1 MKKMFTSKKSP
12 ATPSASEG
20 IQKLRDIEEMLRKK
34 QEYLEQ
40 RVEKE
45 LEVVVKNVKKNKP
58 AALQAL
64 KRKKRYEKQLQQID
78 GTLSTIEMQRDALES
93 ANTNTAVLKAMSEA
107 AKAMKGAN
115 QNMDADKVHDML
127 DDVAEQGEVAA
138 EIANAIS
145 NPTSF
150 SQDVDE
156 AELERELEEL
166 EMEELLAQELQENA
180 KIKSNKVLPDPELKL
195 PDVPSSSKMTREAS
209 ARRAEEEADV
219 KKLKEWAS

>member
-1 MKKMFTSKKSP
+1 
-12 ATPSASEG
+12 
-20 IQKLRDIEEMLRKK
+20 
-34 QEYLEQ
+34 
-40 RVEKE
+40 
-45 LEVVVKNVKKNKP
+45 
-58 AALQAL
+58 
-64 KRKKRYEKQLQQID
+64 
-78 GTLSTIEMQRDALES
+78 
-93 ANTNTAVLKAMSEA
+93 
-107 AKAMKGAN
+107 
-115 QNMDADKVHDML
+115 ML

-209 ARRAEEEADV
+209 GIYFH
-219 KKLKEWAS
+219 S